1 MPENKKILIRIVI
14 FSIFFAVFYGWLLP
28 RFDVSNLQLKI
39 IPLDLMLS
47 YQSTDVSRL
56 FSLIGVQGMNQY
68 YRFIVVDNFY
78 IVVYCGL
85 MYYILKYLEQ
95 NTGRYGKIITG
106 VRWLPMLV
114 GLTDFIENL
123 NTYVLLN
130 KFPEISDKAVKF
142 ASAITTTKW
151 YAAAFVVGFI
161 VCFIFFM
168 ILRNVS
174 WKLKQGSTHTND
186 NS

>member
-1 MPENKKILIRIVI
+1 MDLLYLYRFRIKSLSCMPENKKILIRIVI
-14 FSIFFAVFYGWLLP
+14 FSIFLL
-28 RFDVSNLQLKI
+28 FFTVGYFLISMSVICNLKI

-95 NTGRYGKIITG
+95 NTGRFGKSSP
-106 VRWLPMLV
+106 V
-114 GLTDFIENL
+114 
-123 NTYVLLN
+123 Y
-130 KFPEISDKAVKF
+130 
-142 ASAITTTKW
+142 
-151 YAAAFVVGFI
+151 VGFQ
-161 VCFIFFM
+161 CW
-168 ILRNVS
+168 L
-174 WKLKQGSTHTND
+174 G
-186 NS
+186 